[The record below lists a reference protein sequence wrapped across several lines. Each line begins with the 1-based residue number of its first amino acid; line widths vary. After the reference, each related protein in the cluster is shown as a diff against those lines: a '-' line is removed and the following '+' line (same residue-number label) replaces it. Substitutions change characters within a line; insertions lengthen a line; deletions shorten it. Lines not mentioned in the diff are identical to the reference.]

1 LFPSVRVRQKE
12 KQMPPSK
19 TSSKTPSKSS
29 KPAKAEPAKSV
40 EAAPAAEA
48 AKPVPAKKPVVPG
61 RPEQPSWTKFNKG
74 PAQKL
79 AKGRPFRHQ
88 GR

>member
-1 LFPSVRVRQKE
+1 MAVHRWSAQPNNQGINPFTKE
-12 KQMPPSK
+12 PI
-19 TSSKTPSKSS
+19 
-29 KPAKAEPAKSV
+29 V
-40 EAAPAAEA
+40 I
-48 AKPVPAKKPVVPG
+48 PG
-61 RPEQPSWTKFNKG
+61 RPEQPTWAKFNKG

>member
-1 LFPSVRVRQKE
+1 
-12 KQMPPSK
+12 MPPSK
-19 TSSKTPSKSS
+19 TSSKTPAKSP
-29 KPAKAEPAKSV
+29 KPAKAEPAKPA

-48 AKPVPAKKPVVPG
+48 QAAKPAPAKKPVIPG
-61 RPEQPSWTKFNKG
+61 RPEQPTWAKFNKG
-74 PAQKL
+74 PGQKL